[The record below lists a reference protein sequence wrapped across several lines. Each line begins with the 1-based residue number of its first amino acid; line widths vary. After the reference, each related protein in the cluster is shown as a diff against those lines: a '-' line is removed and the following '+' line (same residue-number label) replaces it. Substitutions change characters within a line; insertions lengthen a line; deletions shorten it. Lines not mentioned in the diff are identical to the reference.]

1 MTPLVLSL
9 SFALLVAC
17 VSEDAAQQTPGNNP
31 ENQIA
36 LGGELFAKNGCAV
49 CHGRD
54 GRGDGHAAKS
64 LNPSPR
70 DFRELSAYQQG
81 GTQREIAIT
90 VKNGI
95 GRRNSAMPAYPHLSE
110 ADANALGAFVV
121 FLQRQ
126 P

>member
-1 MTPLVLSL
+1 MLRNKP
-9 SFALLVAC
+9 
-17 VSEDAAQQTPGNNP
+17 PGDNP
-31 ENQIA
+31 ENEIA
-36 LGGELFAKNGCAV
+36 LGGELFKKNGCAV
-49 CHGRD
+49 CHGRE

-64 LNPSPR
+64 LNPRPR

-81 GTQREIAIT
+81 GTQREIAAT

>member
-1 MTPLVLSL
+1 M
-9 SFALLVAC
+9 FK
-17 VSEDAAQQTPGNNP
+17 
-31 ENQIA
+31 
-36 LGGELFAKNGCAV
+36 KNGCTV
-49 CHGRD
+49 CHGRG

-64 LNPSPR
+64 LNPRPR

-81 GTQREIAIT
+81 GTQKEIAVT

-95 GRRNSAMPAYPHLSE
+95 GLRNSAMPAYPHLSE

-121 FLQRQ
+121 YLQGQ